1 MLFRVF
7 HRRLHRT
14 LRLLGTDAKV
24 PPVSSGTEKVKELLE
39 NAATF
44 EDIKSSDAND
54 ANDWATLPYVAGT
67 YITRDQSKKAA
78 RPKIDPRE
86 TNVILFP
93 GQGAQYVGMGSKL
106 LKFPGARDIFALA
119 NDVLGYDLLKICI
132 EGPKSKLDQTKYCQP
147 AVMVTSLAALEQ
159 LREERP
165 NAIENC
171 FATAG
176 FSLGELTALVFAG
189 AIPFDKGLRL
199 VQIRAEAMQLASQQ
213 TKSGMATVLFGA
225 DGRIGDACKE
235 AKNWCIEKGIEN
247 PDCRVA
253 NYLYPGCK
261 VLAGNEEALKYLEA
275 NTKRFN
281 IRRLKRLPVSGA
293 FHTDLMQ
300 TAVEPFSTA
309 LRKIKVEDPI
319 INVHSNVDG
328 KYYKNAGHIVGQ
340 LPKQIVR
347 PVKWEQLLHIMYE
360 RKQGEHFP
368 RTFECGPG
376 KGLKAILKQ
385 VNAKAWD
392 SALNVEA

>member
-14 LRLLGTDAKV
+14 LRQLGTDAKV
-24 PPVSSGTEKVKELLE
+24 PPIATGDSESVKKLLE
-39 NAATF
+39 HAASF
-44 EDIKSSDAND
+44 EDLDRRSEES
-54 ANDWATLPYVAGT
+54 DWATLPYVAGT
-67 YITRDQSKKAA
+67 YISRDQSKKAV
-78 RPKIDPRE
+78 RPTIDPRE
-86 TNVILFP
+86 TNIIVFP
-93 GQGAQYVGMGSKL
+93 GQGSQYVGMGSKL

-119 NDVLGYDLLKICI
+119 NEVLGYDLLKICI

-165 NAIENC
+165 NAIDNC

-176 FSLGELTALVFAG
+176 FSLGELTALIFAG
-189 AIPFDKGLRL
+189 AIPFDKGVRL
-199 VQIRAEAMQLASQQ
+199 VQIRAEAMQLAAQQ
-213 TKSGMATVLFGA
+213 AKGAMATALFGA
-225 DGRIGDACKE
+225 DGRIGEACNE
-235 AKNWCIEKGIEN
+235 AKNWCIDRGIEN

-261 VLAGNEEALKYLEA
+261 VLAGNEEALRFLEA
-275 NTKRFN
+275 NLKRFN

-293 FHTDLMQ
+293 FHTELMEP
-300 TAVEPFSTA
+300 AVEPFAAA
-309 LRKIKVEDPI
+309 LRKIRVQDPSI
-319 INVHSNVDG
+319 SVHSNVDG
-328 KYYKNAGHIVGQ
+328 KCYRNAGHIVSQ

-347 PVKWEQLLHIMYE
+347 PVKWEQTLHILYE
-360 RKQGEHFP
+360 RKTGVHFP

-392 SALNVEA
+392 STLNVEA